1 MKINVKKA
9 LIIFVF
15 CLIVGGFLWIQH
27 SMSVSIMAERKS
39 IEALSKQ
46 ESTLKGAVSR
56 KYALLD
62 SYRDI
67 LQKVEAFQFSFPADN
82 VAFFASLERIMAGN
96 ELKIIKVNPV
106 SKPSAPDRTGVQVT
120 CEGDYYR
127 LLNAVSEMRDNKMIV
142 CLSSLRITGNGSG
155 PVSADMS
162 VETIMR
168 GK

>member
-9 LIIFVF
+9 LIIFAF
-15 CLIVGGFLWIQH
+15 CLILGGFLWTQRSI
-27 SMSVSIMAERKS
+27 SASIMAERKS

-96 ELKIIKVNPV
+96 ELKIIKVNPI
-106 SKPSAPDRTGVQVT
+106 SKPSAPDRTGIQVT

-127 LLNAVSEMRDNKMIV
+127 LLDAVSEMRDNKMIV
-142 CLSSLRITGNGSG
+142 CLSSLRITGKGSG

>member
-15 CLIVGGFLWIQH
+15 CLVVGGFLWLQH
-27 SMSVSIMAERKS
+27 SMSASIMAERKT
-39 IEALSKQ
+39 IEDLSKQ
-46 ESTLKGAVSR
+46 EATLKGAVSR

-62 SYRDI
+62 AYRDI

-82 VAFFASLERIMAGN
+82 VAFFASIERTMARN

-106 SKPSAPDRTGVQVT
+106 NQPSTPDRTGVQVT
-120 CEGDYYR
+120 CEGDYYK
-127 LLNAVSEMRDNKMIV
+127 LLDAVSEMRDNKMIV
-142 CLSSLRITGNGSG
+142 RLSSLRVTGKGSG

-162 VETIMR
+162 IETIMR

>member
-9 LIIFVF
+9 LIIFAF
-15 CLIVGGFLWIQH
+15 CLILGGFLWTQRSI
-27 SMSVSIMAERKS
+27 SASIMAERKS
-39 IEALSKQ
+39 IEDLSKQ

-62 SYRDI
+62 FYRDI

-106 SKPSAPDRTGVQVT
+106 RKPSAPDRTGVQVT
-120 CEGDYYR
+120 CEGDYYK
-127 LLNAVSEMRDNKMIV
+127 LLDAVSEMRDNKMIV
-142 CLSSLRITGNGSG
+142 CLSSLRVTGNDSG

>member
-39 IEALSKQ
+39 IEDLSKQ

-62 SYRDI
+62 LYRDI
-67 LQKVEAFQFSFPADN
+67 LQKVEAFQYSFPADN

-106 SKPSAPDRTGVQVT
+106 NQPSTPDRTGVQVA

-127 LLNAVSEMRDNKMIV
+127 LLDAVSEMRDNKMIV
-142 CLSSLRITGNGSG
+142 RLSSLRVTGKGSG

-162 VETIMR
+162 VETIMQ